1 MTIRSFEQHTPRLAA
16 GAFVDPAAL
25 VIGDVSL
32 GEDVS
37 LWPMSV
43 ARGDVNAISIGARTN
58 VQDGTVI
65 HVTHDGPYS
74 PGGIATRIGADV
86 TIGHLC
92 LIHACAIGDRCLVG
106 MGSVIMDGAELD
118 DHVMLAA
125 GSLVSPGK
133 RLESGWLYR
142 GRPARP
148 VRELDDRERDML
160 RYSAEH
166 YVRLKERHLRSTPGS

>member
-1 MTIRSFEQHTPRLAA
+1 MSIRDFEQHAPRVAA
-16 GAFVDPAAL
+16 SAWVDPAAL
-25 VIGDVSL
+25 VIGDV
-32 GEDVS
+32 EIAADAS

-43 ARGDVNAISIGARTN
+43 ARGDVNGISIGPRSN
-58 VQDGTVI
+58 IQDGTVI

-92 LIHACAIGDRCLVG
+92 LIHACSIGDRCLVG
-106 MGSVIMDGAELD
+106 MGSIIMDGAELAD
-118 DHVMLAA
+118 DVLLAA

-133 RLESGWLYR
+133 QLEAGWLYR
-142 GRPARP
+142 GRPAGP
-148 VRELDDRERDML
+148 VRPLNERELGML

-166 YVRLKERHLRSTPGS
+166 YVRLKDRHVRNAAG